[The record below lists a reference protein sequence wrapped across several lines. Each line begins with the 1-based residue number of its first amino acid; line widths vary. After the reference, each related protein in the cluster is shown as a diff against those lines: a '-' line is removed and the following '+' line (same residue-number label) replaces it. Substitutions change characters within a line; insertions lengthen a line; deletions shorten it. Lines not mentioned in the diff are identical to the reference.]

1 MLSAID
7 HSAVRYSDSPGVSV
21 ENPVIIT
28 GAGHDMVGTMAIFA
42 WLMRKRGTQGHDWQV
57 RGKWGRSDN
66 QHHIDVYEIQTRNG
80 VVETFYF
87 DVTESFGKWPT

>member
-1 MLSAID
+1 
-7 HSAVRYSDSPGVSV
+7 
-21 ENPVIIT
+21 
-28 GAGHDMVGTMAIFA
+28 MVGTMAIFA

-66 QHHIDVYEIQTRNG
+66 QHHIDVYEIQTRDG